1 MSTNPY
7 PVWWETTI
15 TIYNRYEDPLTNVI
29 SWYSSV
35 VKNCF
40 WKYAGNKVT
49 INNVTLETNNTICRI
64 PKDAKFKEK
73 YEWVQLP
80 NDKMGNY
87 FTLGRG
93 DIIVRGE
100 VSDIIDEYTSGT
112 RSTDLIA
119 KYKELQGCIEV
130 EEIEINTGKGRN
142 NEHYYVRG
150 I

>member
-1 MSTNPY
+1 MSTAPY

-15 TIYNRYEDPLTNVI
+15 TIYNRYEDPNTQ
-29 SWYSSV
+29 V
-35 VKNCF
+35 VRWFSHVVNNCF
-40 WKYAGNKVT
+40 WKYVGDKIS

-64 PKDAKFKEK
+64 PKDPKFLEK
-73 YEWVQLP
+73 YQWIKLP
-80 NDKMGNY
+80 NDMMENY
-87 FTLGRG
+87 YTLGRG

-100 VSDIIDEYTSGT
+100 VTDVIDEYTTGT

-130 EEIEINTGKGRN
+130 EEVAINTGRGRN
-142 NEHYYVRG
+142 NEHYFVKG